1 MEKEGYYYT
10 LIYNDEFDFGIELKT
25 KEEHKILH
33 CLFSERII
41 FIENKISNEIIRVYP
56 KNDFKIGK
64 MIIIE
69 EFNDNMRDFSKVII
83 PKEATPCNHEFA
95 FADLKKFIFTFFEND
110 VCRKFLLKYH
120 DYSFVENLDGYLIE
134 DFNVKNEILYYFLK
148 QAKLKNKKY
157 NKEFLHIIL
166 SLSMLNNNKLK
177 DNDFKKLIDL
187 SLDHFDYDDVL
198 RTSIYDIDYCLN
210 KMLLEIDKNNFTIEW
225 DDIINYIFNDLLKQ
239 SYNPNSYHIVYYY
252 FEYLYKQILYYREIK
267 LMKTDFLYSDIVK
280 LNKSLCDLKIQNVK
294 GE

>member
-1 MEKEGYYYT
+1 MEKLLYR
-10 LIYNDEFDFGIELKT
+10 NNFDFGIELKT
-25 KEEHKILH
+25 KKEHKILH

-41 FIENKISNEIIRVYP
+41 FIENKITNEITKVYP
-56 KNDFKIGK
+56 ENNPKMGK
-64 MIIIE
+64 LIIIE
-69 EFNDNMRDFSKVII
+69 EFHDNMRDFSKIII
-83 PKEATPCNHEFA
+83 PKEATPCNHDFA

-120 DYSFVENLDGYLIE
+120 DYSFVENVDGYLIE
-134 DFNVKNEILYYFLK
+134 DFNVKNEIFYYFLE
-148 QAKLKNKKY
+148 QSKLKNKKY

-166 SLSMLNNNKLK
+166 SLSMLNNNKLN
-177 DNDFKKLIDL
+177 DNDFKRLIDL
-187 SLDHFDYDDVL
+187 SLDHFDYGDVL

-210 KMLLEIDKNNFTIEW
+210 KMLLEINKNNFTIEW

-267 LMKTDFLYSDIVK
+267 SMKTDFLYSDIVK

>member
-1 MEKEGYYYT
+1 MEQLLYR
-10 LIYNDEFDFGIELKT
+10 NDFDFGIELKA
-25 KEEHKILH
+25 KKEHKILH

-41 FIENKISNEIIRVYP
+41 FIEDKITNEITRVYP
-56 KNDFKIGK
+56 ENNPKMGK
-64 MIIIE
+64 LIIIE

-134 DFNVKNEILYYFLK
+134 DFNVKNEILYYFLE

-267 LMKTDFLYSDIVK
+267 SMKTDFLYSDIVK

>member
-1 MEKEGYYYT
+1 MMQLLYR
-10 LIYNDEFDFGIELKT
+10 NNFDFGVELKT
-25 KEEHKILH
+25 KKEHKILH

-41 FIENKISNEIIRVYP
+41 FIENKITNEIIRIYP
-56 KNDFKIGK
+56 ENDSKMGK

-69 EFNDNMRDFSKVII
+69 EFHDNMRDFSKVII
-83 PKEATPCNHEFA
+83 PKEATPCNHDFA

-120 DYSFVENLDGYLIE
+120 DYSFVENVDDCLME
-134 DFNVKNEILYYFLK
+134 DFNVKNEILYYFLE
-148 QAKLKNKKY
+148 QEKLKNKKY

-166 SLSMLNNNKLK
+166 SLSMLNNNKLN
-177 DNDFKKLIDL
+177 DNDFKRLIDL
-187 SLDHFDYDDVL
+187 SLDHFDYGDVL

-267 LMKTDFLYSDIVK
+267 SMKTDFLYSDIVK

>member
-1 MEKEGYYYT
+1 MEKLLYR
-10 LIYNDEFDFGIELKT
+10 NNFDFGIELKT
-25 KEEHKILH
+25 KKEHKILH

-41 FIENKISNEIIRVYP
+41 FIEDKITNEITRVYP
-56 KNDFKIGK
+56 ENNPKMGK
-64 MIIIE
+64 LIIIE
-69 EFNDNMRDFSKVII
+69 EFHDNMRDFSKVII
-83 PKEATPCNHEFA
+83 PKEATPCNHDFT
-95 FADLKKFIFTFFEND
+95 FNDLKKFIFTFFEND
-110 VCRKFLLKYH
+110 VCKKFLLKYH
-120 DYSFVENLDGYLIE
+120 DYSFVENVDDYLIK
-134 DFNVKNEILYYFLK
+134 DFNVKNEILYYFLE

-166 SLSMLNNNKLK
+166 SLSMLNKNKLN
-177 DNDFKKLIDL
+177 DNNFKRLIDL

-267 LMKTDFLYSDIVK
+267 SMKTDFLYSDIVK

>member
-1 MEKEGYYYT
+1 MMQLLYR
-10 LIYNDEFDFGIELKT
+10 NNFDFGVELKT
-25 KEEHKILH
+25 KKEHKILH

-41 FIENKISNEIIRVYP
+41 FIENKITNEIIRIYP
-56 KNDFKIGK
+56 ENDSKMGK

-69 EFNDNMRDFSKVII
+69 EFHDNMRDFSKVII
-83 PKEATPCNHEFA
+83 PKEATPCNHDFA

-120 DYSFVENLDGYLIE
+120 DYSFVENVDDCLME
-134 DFNVKNEILYYFLK
+134 DFNVKNEILYYFLE
-148 QAKLKNKKY
+148 QEKLKNKKY

-166 SLSMLNNNKLK
+166 SLSMLNNNKLN
-177 DNDFKKLIDL
+177 DNDFKRLIDL
-187 SLDHFDYDDVL
+187 SLDHFDYGDVL

-267 LMKTDFLYSDIVK
+267 SMKTDFLYSDIVK

-294 GE
+294 GEW

>member
-1 MEKEGYYYT
+1 MEKLLYR
-10 LIYNDEFDFGIELKT
+10 NNFDFGIELKT
-25 KEEHKILH
+25 KKEHKILH

-41 FIENKISNEIIRVYP
+41 FIENKITNEIIRVYP
-56 KNDFKIGK
+56 ENDCKIGK

-69 EFNDNMRDFSKVII
+69 EFNDNMRDFSKIII
-83 PKEATPCNHEFA
+83 PKEATPCNHDFA

-110 VCRKFLLKYH
+110 VCRKFLLKHH
-120 DYSFVENLDGYLIE
+120 DYSFVENVDDYLIK
-134 DFNVKNEILYYFLK
+134 DFNVKNEILYYFLE

-166 SLSMLNNNKLK
+166 SLSMLNKNKLN
-177 DNDFKKLIDL
+177 DNNFKRLIDL

-198 RTSIYDIDYCLN
+198 RTSIYDVDIDYYLN

-267 LMKTDFLYSDIVK
+267 SMKTDFLYSDIVK

>member
-1 MEKEGYYYT
+1 M
-10 LIYNDEFDFGIELKT
+10 
-25 KEEHKILH
+25 
-33 CLFSERII
+33 
-41 FIENKISNEIIRVYP
+41 
-56 KNDFKIGK
+56 GK
-64 MIIIE
+64 LIIIE
-69 EFNDNMRDFSKVII
+69 EFHDNMRDFSKVII
-83 PKEATPCNHEFA
+83 PKEATPCNHDFT
-95 FADLKKFIFTFFEND
+95 FNDLKKFIFTFFEND

-120 DYSFVENLDGYLIE
+120 DYSFVENVDDYLIK
-134 DFNVKNEILYYFLK
+134 DFNVKNEILYYFLE

-166 SLSMLNNNKLK
+166 SLSMLNNNKLN
-177 DNDFKKLIDL
+177 DNDFKRLIDL

-198 RTSIYDIDYCLN
+198 RTSIYDVDYCLN

-267 LMKTDFLYSDIVK
+267 SMKTDFLYSDIVK

-294 GE
+294 GEW

>member
-1 MEKEGYYYT
+1 MEQLLYR
-10 LIYNDEFDFGIELKT
+10 NDFDFGIELKT
-25 KEEHKILH
+25 KKEHKILH

-41 FIENKISNEIIRVYP
+41 FIENKITNEIIRIYP
-56 KNDFKIGK
+56 ENDPNMGK
-64 MIIIE
+64 LIIIE

-83 PKEATPCNHEFA
+83 PKEATPCNHDFA

-120 DYSFVENLDGYLIE
+120 DYSFVENVDGYLIE
-134 DFNVKNEILYYFLK
+134 DFNVKNEIFSYFLE

-166 SLSMLNNNKLK
+166 SLSILNNNKLK
-177 DNDFKKLIDL
+177 DNDFKRLIDL

-198 RTSIYDIDYCLN
+198 CTSIYDVDIDHCLN
-210 KMLLEIDKNNFTIEW
+210 KMLLEIDKTNFTIEW
-225 DDIINYIFNDLLKQ
+225 NDIIDYIFNDLLKQ

-252 FEYLYKQILYYREIK
+252 LEYLYKQILYYREIK
-267 LMKTDFLYSDIVK
+267 SMKPNFIYSDIVM
-280 LNKSLCDLKIQNVK
+280 LNKSLCDLKMQNFK
-294 GE
+294 GES